1 MNNEEIKEQLTR
13 WLIDFV
19 EVSSAQL
26 NDWAP
31 CPFARQARVNNTIS
45 IKFATLTEFDDVV
58 KESLETLENKEVVV
72 VCFDHKLVTID
83 YLQAWVK
90 KTNEVLMPLNYVILE
105 DHPDIPEFIN
115 GIKMNFGVCGLLV
128 IQKLDK
134 LNNASN
140 TLRNKGYYNVWS
152 SENLD
157 DVVNWRYK

>member
-19 EVSSAQL
+19 EVSNAQL

-58 KESLETLENKEVVV
+58 KESLEILENKEVVV

>member
-19 EVSSAQL
+19 EVSNAQL

>member
-19 EVSSAQL
+19 EVSNAQL

-45 IKFATLTEFDDVV
+45 IKFATLTEFDNVV
-58 KESLETLENKEVVV
+58 TESLETLENKEVVV
-72 VCFDHKLVTID
+72 VCFDHKLVNID
-83 YLQAWVK
+83 FLQSWVK

-115 GIKMNFGVCGLLV
+115 GIKMNFGLCGLLV

>member
-19 EVSSAQL
+19 EVSNAQL

-58 KESLETLENKEVVV
+58 KESLETLENKEVVI